1 GCPVDDA
8 GCHVRIPSNAL
19 LDDLAFDDECDSMQ
33 RHHLPTMTD
42 MLIAF
47 PSKKA
52 RHAKDTD
59 LCSML
64 NMVNGCVSREVKNKG
79 KKQTAEYKSSFTKKG
94 FYFYPGLTRNPM
106 APIDYCI

>member
-1 GCPVDDA
+1 TTAFRKPHVGSWYKNVLVD
-8 GCHVRIPSNAL
+8 VL
-19 LDDLAFDDECDSMQ
+19 
-33 RHHLPTMTD
+33 
-42 MLIAF
+42 
-47 PSKKA
+47 A